1 MKKKYINPTLS
12 VVEINT
18 IQMIATSVGFGDGTM
33 DGSAAASREDDLL
46 WEENDGSRRHNNV
59 WDEEEEYNEYTY

>member
-46 WEENDGSRRHNNV
+46 GEDNAGFRRHNV
-59 WDEEEEYNEYTY
+59 WDDEEEYDNESY